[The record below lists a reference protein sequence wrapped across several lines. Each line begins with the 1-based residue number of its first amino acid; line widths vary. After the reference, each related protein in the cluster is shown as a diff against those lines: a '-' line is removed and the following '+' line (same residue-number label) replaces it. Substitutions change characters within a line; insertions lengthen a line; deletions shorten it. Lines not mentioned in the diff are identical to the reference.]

1 MEVVAAI
8 VGSALTEPIR
18 FLFRSICAK
27 IKNVLKNH
35 SNYKDLER
43 NMESLLRLKQLLE
56 DDDELQ
62 HHLPRVQVEEWLR
75 NVESLRN
82 EFSPLQSAIM
92 ANGDTTT
99 SPSGCICSSVDCKLS
114 KNIAKLR
121 VEAKNLMEAG
131 REFENRTVGVNNPAP
146 KPVEQI
152 PVPSI
157 EGQPTCMR
165 NLSDMMNLLRNG
177 EAKRIGVWGM
187 GGIGKTTLIK
197 NLNNELSKTAN
208 HQLFSIVIWV
218 VVSQQKS
225 LKAIQSQIAERLNM
239 KITTEESEHGVATRL
254 HNRLEKEKSFLLI
267 LDDVWDEVNLDLVG
281 IPRLENHPGG
291 KLILTS
297 RFLDVCR
304 QMLTDTDFELS
315 RLSQEEAWSLFSKH
329 VGEEVM
335 SDDQIK
341 PWAEAVIREC
351 DGLPL
356 AIIVVGASM
365 RRKRNVALWK
375 DALDALRRSVPR
387 RIQGVEEKVYN
398 PLKWSYDSLEGEH
411 LKPCFLFFCLF
422 PEDYEVDTHMLVQY
436 WLAEG
441 GLLDELHSYEQ
452 LYDRCVTIVES
463 LKDSCLLERGFIN
476 PNTVKMHDVV
486 RDVGI
491 WIASSLEDEDRC
503 KSFIRA
509 GVGETRI
516 SQQHLLNFRSG
527 KVKRVSFMNNNIASL
542 PNCEAQQCVV
552 EASTLFLQGNKNL
565 LEVPNSF
572 LQGFQVLRIL
582 DLSGSK
588 IKFLPPSLLQL
599 GELRALVL
607 EGCKELSEL
616 PPLATLGKLQVLDCS
631 DTAIAELPEDF
642 ERLTR
647 LRQLS
652 LSHTHKLQK
661 ICVEK
666 ISNLCNLEFLNMIS
680 SAARWGTRS
689 IPFEE
694 LLCLDQLNAFYI
706 VLEDIPHFTTGHVSW
721 LGRINNFTIDVCPN
735 RELKRQKS
743 YPVVNSKE
751 VCLYD
756 IHFSGDESVG
766 WLLVNAFLCKIDE
779 CKEVDLMLGNLV
791 RNSINLGPFADL
803 KDLSMS
809 NCCISCVQPAGQC
822 VAQFDLLPNL
832 EKLSLF
838 DLGGL
843 ESLSDLS
850 NLLGLQFSKLKYIRV
865 CYCDELENLVRTD
878 DGKLEK
884 VEQIDIESCMKLRQ
898 VFKNNA
904 TSDNFVPNL
913 QSMHLILLSA
923 LESICEADDVSSWES
938 LKVVEVKGCNML
950 RKLPL
955 GIQNADSIQ
964 VIEGEQNWWDGLEW
978 DDENSKMR
986 LQSLFIDMST
996 PSQPDRAPRRMGYD
1010 EIHQISL
1017 FGPTEHLRRCNSV
1030 KHIGLRVPARQS
1042 T

>member
-27 IKNVLKNH
+27 IKNVFKNH
-35 SNYKDLER
+35 SNYRDLER

-56 DDDELQ
+56 DDELQ

-75 NVESLRN
+75 RVESLSN
-82 EFSPLQSAIM
+82 EFSPVQSAVM
-92 ANGDTTT
+92 ANGDTTN
-99 SPSGCICSSVDCKLS
+99 SPSGCIFSSVDCKLS
-114 KNIAKLR
+114 KNIAKWR
-121 VEAKNLMEAG
+121 VEAKHLMEAG

-239 KITTEESEHGVATRL
+239 KITAEESEHGVATRL

-281 IPRLENHPGG
+281 IPRLENHTGG

-315 RLSQEEAWSLFSKH
+315 RLSQEEAWSLFSQH

-491 WIASSLEDEDRC
+491 WIASSLEEEDR
-503 KSFIRA
+503 
-509 GVGETRI
+509 
-516 SQQHLLNFRSG
+516 
-527 KVKRVSFMNNNIASL
+527 
-542 PNCEAQQCVV
+542 
-552 EASTLFLQGNKNL
+552 
-565 LEVPNSF
+565 
-572 LQGFQVLRIL
+572 
-582 DLSGSK
+582 
-588 IKFLPPSLLQL
+588 
-599 GELRALVL
+599 
-607 EGCKELSEL
+607 
-616 PPLATLGKLQVLDCS
+616 
-631 DTAIAELPEDF
+631 
-642 ERLTR
+642 
-647 LRQLS
+647 
-652 LSHTHKLQK
+652 
-661 ICVEK
+661 
-666 ISNLCNLEFLNMIS
+666 
-680 SAARWGTRS
+680 
-689 IPFEE
+689 
-694 LLCLDQLNAFYI
+694 
-706 VLEDIPHFTTGHVSW
+706 
-721 LGRINNFTIDVCPN
+721 
-735 RELKRQKS
+735 
-743 YPVVNSKE
+743 
-751 VCLYD
+751 
-756 IHFSGDESVG
+756 
-766 WLLVNAFLCKIDE
+766 
-779 CKEVDLMLGNLV
+779 
-791 RNSINLGPFADL
+791 
-803 KDLSMS
+803 
-809 NCCISCVQPAGQC
+809 
-822 VAQFDLLPNL
+822 
-832 EKLSLF
+832 
-838 DLGGL
+838 
-843 ESLSDLS
+843 
-850 NLLGLQFSKLKYIRV
+850 LKYIRV

-986 LQSLFIDMST
+986 LQSLFIDM
-996 PSQPDRAPRRMGYD
+996 
-1010 EIHQISL
+1010 
-1017 FGPTEHLRRCNSV
+1017 
-1030 KHIGLRVPARQS
+1030 
-1042 T
+1042 

>member
-8 VGSALTEPIR
+8 VGSTLTEPFR
-18 FLFRSICAK
+18 LLFRSICAK
-27 IKNVLKNH
+27 IKNVFKNH

-43 NMESLLRLKQLLE
+43 NMESLLKLKQLLE
-56 DDDELQ
+56 DDELQ
-62 HHLPRVQVEEWLR
+62 HHLPRIQVEEWLR
-75 NVESLRN
+75 RVESLSN
-82 EFSPLQSAIM
+82 EFSPVQSGIM
-92 ANGDTTT
+92 ANGDTT
-99 SPSGCICSSVDCKLS
+99 SPS
-114 KNIAKLR
+114 AKH
-121 VEAKNLMEAG
+121 LMEAG
-131 REFENRTVGVNNPAP
+131 REFENRTVGVNNPP
-146 KPVEQI
+146 PIPVEQI

-165 NLSDMMNLLRNG
+165 NLSEMMNLLRNG

-197 NLNNELSKTAN
+197 NLNNELSKTEN

-239 KITTEESEHGVATRL
+239 KIKTEESEHGVATRL
-254 HNRLEKEKSFLLI
+254 HTRLEKEKSFLLI

-281 IPRLENHPGG
+281 IPRLENHTGG

-315 RLSQEEAWSLFSKH
+315 RLSQEEAWSLFSQH

-335 SDDQIK
+335 GDDQIK

-365 RRKRNVALWK
+365 RRKRNIALWK

-422 PEDYEVDTHMLVQY
+422 PEDYEVDVHTLVQY

-441 GLLDELHSYEQ
+441 GLLDELHTYEQ

-463 LKDSCLLERGFIN
+463 LKDSCLLERGFVN
-476 PNTVKMHDVV
+476 PNSVKMHDVV

-491 WIASSLEDEDRC
+491 WIASSLEEDRC

-509 GVGETRI
+509 GVGETWI
-516 SQQHLLNFRSG
+516 SEQHLLNFCSG

-542 PNCEAQQCVV
+542 PNCEVQCVVV

-572 LQGFQVLRIL
+572 LQGFRVLRIL

-588 IKFLPPSLLQL
+588 IKFLPASLLQL

-607 EGCKELSEL
+607 EGCNELSEL
-616 PPLATLGKLQVLDCS
+616 PHLATTLGKLQVLDCS
-631 DTAIAELPEDF
+631 DTAIAKLPEEF
-642 ERLTR
+642 ERLTS

-661 ICVEK
+661 ICIEK

-680 SAARWGTRS
+680 SAARWGTRKTNEES

-694 LLCLDQLNAFYI
+694 LLCLDRLNAFYI

-721 LGRINNFTIDVCPN
+721 LGRINNFTVDVCPN
-735 RELKRQKS
+735 RELRRQKS

-751 VCLYD
+751 VSFYD
-756 IHFSGDESVG
+756 IRFSGDDESVG
-766 WLLVNAFLCKIDE
+766 WLLINAFSCKIDE

-791 RNSINLGPFADL
+791 RNSFNLGPFAHL
-803 KDLSMS
+803 KDLSIS
-809 NCCISCVQPAGQC
+809 NCCISVQPGQC

-832 EKLSLF
+832 EKLSFF

-850 NLLGLQFSKLKYIRV
+850 NLLGLHFTKLKYIRV
-865 CYCDELENLVRTD
+865 CYCDQLENFLRTD
-878 DGKLEK
+878 DETLGKLEK
-884 VEQIDIESCMKLRQ
+884 VEQIDIESCMKLKQ
-898 VFKNNA
+898 VFENA
-904 TSDNFVPNL
+904 SSDNFVPNL
-913 QSMHLILLSA
+913 QSMHLILLPS
-923 LESICEADDVSSWES
+923 LEAICEADLASWES
-938 LKVVEVKGCNML
+938 LKVLEVKGCNML

-955 GIQNADSIQ
+955 GIQNAESIE

-978 DDENSKMR
+978 DNENSKIR
-986 LQSLFIDMST
+986 LQSLFIDM
-996 PSQPDRAPRRMGYD
+996 
-1010 EIHQISL
+1010 
-1017 FGPTEHLRRCNSV
+1017 
-1030 KHIGLRVPARQS
+1030 
-1042 T
+1042 